1 MRHPFL
7 IASLA
12 CALSSTTMADTVG
25 FEVGAYGWQQNFSGS
40 VASDSIDVIDI
51 EKDLGYDDETSNVF
65 YALVEHPVPF
75 IPNVRIQKTDLNLSA
90 TGSTDLNFGGITYT
104 GAVRSSID
112 LSHTDF
118 TLYYELL
125 DNWVSLDV
133 GLTARYIADGSV
145 EITDIQSGSPTFGE
159 KESFDADGVL
169 PLLYVSARFE
179 LPLTGLYVGANI
191 NGLGVNDDSVIDYRI
206 NVGYETPIGFGV
218 EAGFRSFEL
227 DYDDDDDKADLT
239 IDGAYAGIF
248 YHF

>member
-12 CALSSTTMADTVG
+12 CALSSTTMADTIG

-65 YALVEHPVPF
+65 YALVEHPLPL

-112 LSHTDF
+112 L
-118 TLYYELL
+118 
-125 DNWVSLDV
+125 
-133 GLTARYIADGSV
+133 TARYIADGSV
-145 EITDIQSGSPTFGE
+145 EITDIQAGSPTFGE
-159 KESFDADGVL
+159 KASFDADGVL

-206 NVGYETPIGFGV
+206 NVGYETAIGFGV